1 MADAPPR
8 SYARLAGQ
16 VFRGVVYVC
25 LAGVVL
31 FFALTRTEV
40 GRDGVRRQLQATF
53 NEQFAGSLHIGS
65 LRGTLLNTLHASD
78 VRLRDPE
85 GRLVATIDSVTS
97 APQWRHLLTGELSVN
112 ALTVIEPQFS
122 LHRGT
127 DGTWNLERALRR
139 VEPTSGGR
147 ALDLSLTNLEIRDGR
162 VTTTRS
168 GAAPSVV
175 ADRWLFDYTRSVVD
189 RLHAQA
195 TLRWSDTAPEIDIDD
210 LRFRLPEQDLALS
223 AARVDLARD
232 PVRRRWALEDFSVG
246 LGNTRLELEGSLV
259 PSPNDSTASAAELQI
274 AESQL
279 DHDQLRR
286 LVPRLPLRG
295 TMTVEGRIGGSP
307 DRLVVSELALSHSR
321 SSLTLE
327 GTVFGLPDSLDVDA
341 QIRSGEV
348 RPSDLR
354 SAWPGVPLG
363 DMTAFGSVALTASVN
378 GWVDWAGASPSS
390 FDLESTLTARGSPGA
405 VRGSLAVERPSGG
418 VLRYDGQGQV
428 DSLNLAPLTGRP
440 DLDSR
445 LTGRVDL
452 EGRGTAPASVEGALT
467 ARLAAGRI
475 GPRRFSGLD
484 LDLAAAPDQAK
495 GSLTLRQYTGG
506 ALRMQGTLD
515 TEASAPQYRLDASL
529 EAFNL
534 AALHPPLPTSRLN
547 ATMTLDGRGRRWD
560 EIVGAVQVSVDSSRL
575 RGGAQPLP
583 PHEATLTLAAP
594 TSDAPRVQLTGTLA
608 SGRIEGRPLRPVVRG
623 AARRWVGAIRQ
634 TVRREVARA
643 VRPGVDTL
651 AVPDAR
657 LASLPPAVA
666 PSAPPA
672 ELRGAFTLHRMDLL
686 RAWWPDAPSRGDGLH
701 TTTRVTLGP
710 DTLRTSGRV
719 STPRLRIGSRGAD
732 SLTATYEVSAPFR
745 PDLLRGAVLSATAQT
760 DTLHLGRQTLVG
772 PSAEVTLTRGTGTLQ
787 ARTAQYGRTGPY
799 RLGADLTVVQGLHA
813 HLTDLYAGVGENA
826 WALDRP
832 GTVSVYNDA
841 LVVDTL
847 DLTSAHPATA
857 TQQHVRLH
865 GTVSGQ
871 SSDTL
876 YTETSDVLLYPVGEL
891 AALNRPL
898 GGTLNGRVALTGGWA
913 QPQVQSA
920 FEVRRLSFDRRVLG
934 DLRVRTRLTPNAPDL
949 LVDAALTPG
958 PASLDAVE
966 GPTFVPDG
974 PRTIEEN
981 ELSVEGRVRLP
992 GWTEAAAPQ
1001 TDPLDLTVDVQRA
1014 DLFFF
1019 KYIFDENLARA
1030 RGYTAG
1036 EIHIGGQFRRPI
1048 FDAQLDIQNARF
1060 TLPQFGLTYTA
1071 SGPVSVDRRGIHTSG
1086 LSVTDEEG
1094 SATVDGSVLF
1104 NDYRFFSFDLSAQ
1117 LDELSIIDVA
1127 DAQDLAFYGDIRAS
1141 GPASLTG
1148 PLSDA
1153 TLRSEG
1159 AQTTPE
1165 SELYIPVSEGSVDDG
1180 TGFIV
1185 FADST
1190 GQIPDLRDL
1199 TRRDNIF
1206 SDRPAGEPS
1215 FLEGLEIDINVMAPE
1230 ESTVNLVF
1238 DPVVGDVVTAV
1249 GSGRVQL
1256 QREEGEFFVYGNFT
1270 VSGGTYLFTAG
1281 EVFVRRFSINGGTIT
1296 WDGPPTNAQLAL
1308 EAEYRTRAS
1317 RAGLPGYDGNGTRIP
1332 VRVLLDIGGRVETPR
1347 VDLSLAQ
1354 VRDERNNLV
1363 GSQTLDAILN
1373 QADRT
1378 TEYATSVLLTNTFLL
1393 TTETF
1398 TGGGQAAG
1406 PNGESGGS
1414 LGAAGGQLAFNSVS
1428 QLVASQL
1435 NRYLGAALPNVD
1447 LNFGLQG
1454 ENANDLDLIYGVA
1467 LRLLNERLV
1476 IRGEGV
1482 YTGDD
1487 PDNRQA
1493 QGPQGEFVVEVR
1505 LSNRVSVE
1513 AFYRRTGDDLTLG
1526 QTLTSSTGAGV
1537 SYQTEFPTWR
1547 QLLGRVFGWLI
1558 PGLRP
1563 PADPPPDDEGPPA
1576 PDPVARTT
1584 DAAADSTAAVEG
1596 SPDP

>member
-1 MADAPPR
+1 MPDSPPR
-8 SYARLAGQ
+8 SYARLVGQ
-16 VFRGVVYVC
+16 VLRGVVYVC

-53 NEQFAGSLHIGS
+53 NEQFAGSLHIGA
-65 LRGTLLNTLHASD
+65 LRGTLLNTLYASD
-78 VRLRDPE
+78 VRLRDAD
-85 GRLVATIDSVTS
+85 GRLVATIDSVAS
-97 APQWRHLLTGELSVN
+97 APQWRHLLTGELSVD
-112 ALTVIEPQFS
+112 ALTVIGPQFS
-122 LHRGT
+122 LHRGP
-127 DGTWNLERALRR
+127 DGTWNLERALERTR
-139 VEPTSGGR
+139 ATAGER
-147 ALDLSLTNLEIRDGR
+147 ALDLSLTDLEIRNGR

-168 GAAPSVV
+168 GAAPPVV
-175 ADRWLFDYTRSVVD
+175 ADRWLFDYTRSVLD
-189 RLHAQA
+189 SLDAEA
-195 TLRWSDTAPEIDIDD
+195 TLRWTGSTREIVLDA
-210 LRFRLPEQDLALS
+210 LRFRLPEQDLALAS
-223 AARVDLARD
+223 ARAQLARD
-232 PVRRRWALEDFSVG
+232 PARRRWQLEHFSMG
-246 LGNTRLELEGSLV
+246 LGNTQLDVQGSLV
-259 PSPNDSTASAAELQI
+259 PSPNDSTASAAELRI
-274 AESQL
+274 AESRL

-286 LVPRLPLRG
+286 LSPRLPLRG
-295 TMTVEGRIGGSP
+295 VMTVEGRLGGSP
-307 DRLVVSELALSHSR
+307 GRFVVNELALSHNR
-321 SSLTLE
+321 STLTLE
-327 GTVFGLPDSLDVDA
+327 GTAFGLPDSLDVDA
-341 QIRSGEV
+341 QVLSGEV

-354 SAWPGVPLG
+354 SAWPDAPLG
-363 DMTAFGSVALTASVN
+363 NMSAFGPVALQASVN
-378 GWVDWAGASPSS
+378 GWVDWAGPSPSS
-390 FDLESTLTARGSPGA
+390 FDLESTLTARGGPGA
-405 VRGSLAVERPSGG
+405 VRGSLSVQRASGG
-418 VLRYDGQGQV
+418 VLRYTGQGRV
-428 DSLNLAPLTGRP
+428 DSLDLAPLTGRSP
-440 DLDSR
+440 LESR
-445 LTGRVDL
+445 LTGRVAL
-452 EGRGTAPASVEGALT
+452 EGRGTALSSVQGTLSAT
-467 ARLAAGRI
+467 LAAGRI
-475 GPRRFSGLD
+475 GPRRFSGVD
-484 LDLAAAPDQAK
+484 LDATAAPNRAT
-495 GSLTLRQYTGG
+495 GTLALRQYTGG
-506 ALRMQGTLD
+506 TLRMQGTLD
-515 TEASAPQYRLDASL
+515 AGGSTPQYRLDASM
-529 EAFNL
+529 EALNL
-534 AALHPPLPTSRLN
+534 AALHPPFPTSRLN
-547 ATMTLDGRGRRWD
+547 ATVTLDGRGRRWD
-560 EIVGAVQVSVDSSRL
+560 ELVGTAQVSVDSSRL

-594 TSDAPRVQLTGTLA
+594 SVDEPRVHLAGTIA
-608 SGRIEGRPLRPVVRG
+608 SGRIEGRPLRPAVRG
-623 AARRWVGAIRQ
+623 AARRWAQAIRQ

-643 VRPGVDTL
+643 TRPGTDTT
-651 AVPDAR
+651 AAPTR
-657 LASLPPAVA
+657 PFPSPAVA
-666 PSAPPA
+666 SSDLPT
-672 ELRGAFTLHRMDLL
+672 ELRGALTVHRMDLL
-686 RAWWPDAPSRGDGLH
+686 RAWWPGAPSRGDGLR
-701 TTTRVTLGP
+701 TTARLLLGP
-710 DTLRTSGRV
+710 DTLDASGHVRA
-719 STPRLRIGSRGAD
+719 PRLRVGSRGAD
-732 SLTATYEVSAPFR
+732 SLRATYEVSAPFR
-745 PDLLRGAVLSATAQT
+745 PDLLSEAALSATVQT
-760 DTLHLGRQTLVG
+760 DTLRLGQQTLVG
-772 PSAEVTLTRGTGTLQ
+772 PSAEVVLSRRSGTLR
-787 ARTAQYGRTGPY
+787 ARASQYGRTGPY
-799 RLGADLTVVQGLHA
+799 RLGADVTAARGLHVR
-813 HLTDLYAGVGENA
+813 LTDLYAGVGENA
-826 WALDRP
+826 WAMDRP
-832 GTVSVYNDA
+832 GTISVYNDA

-847 DLTSAHPATA
+847 DLTSPHPASA
-857 TQQHVRLH
+857 TEQRVRLV

-871 SSDTL
+871 PSDTL

-891 AALNRPL
+891 AALSRPL
-898 GGTLNGRVALTGGWA
+898 GGTLNGTVALTGGWA

-920 FEVRRLSFDRRVLG
+920 FQVRRLSFDRRLLG
-934 DLRVRTRLTPNAPDL
+934 DLRVRTRLTPNTPDL
-949 LVDAALTPG
+949 RVDAALTPG
-958 PASLDAVE
+958 PASLDAVA
-966 GPTFVPDG
+966 GPALVPDG
-974 PRTIEEN
+974 PRTVEEN
-981 ELSVEGRVRLP
+981 ELSVQGRVRLP
-992 GWTEAAAPQ
+992 GWTAAAAPE

-1030 RGYTAG
+1030 RGSTTG
-1036 EIHIGGQFRRPI
+1036 DIHIGGRFRRPV
-1048 FDAQLDIQNARF
+1048 FDAQLAIQDARF
-1060 TLPQFGLTYTA
+1060 TLPQFGLAYTA
-1071 SGPVSVDRRGIHTSG
+1071 SGPVEVDRRGIHTSG
-1086 LSVTDEEG
+1086 LSVVDDDG
-1094 SATVDGSVLF
+1094 SATINGSVLF

-1117 LDELSIIDVA
+1117 LDELSIINVA

-1153 TLRSEG
+1153 TLRSER
-1159 AQTTPE
+1159 ARTTPE

-1180 TGFIV
+1180 TGFLV

-1190 GQIPDLRDL
+1190 GQLPDLRDL

-1215 FLEGLEIDINVMAPE
+1215 FLEGLEIDINVLAPE

-1270 VSGGTYLFTAG
+1270 ASGGTYLFTAG

-1296 WDGPPTNAQLAL
+1296 WDGPPTNAQLDI

-1317 RAGLPGYDGNGTRIP
+1317 RAGLPGSNENAGRIP
-1332 VRVLLDIGGRVETPR
+1332 VRVLLGIGGRVETPQ

-1354 VRDERNNLV
+1354 VRDERNDLV

-1398 TGGGQAAG
+1398 TEGGQPAG
-1406 PNGESGGS
+1406 PNGGSSGS
-1414 LGAAGGQLAFNSVS
+1414 LGAAGGQFAFNSVS

-1487 PDNRQA
+1487 PDSRQA

-1563 PADPPPDDEGPPA
+1563 PAAPPPDDAPA
-1576 PDPVARTT
+1576 PAPVAQT
-1584 DAAADSTAAVEG
+1584 DDPAADSTVADDG
-1596 SPDP
+1596 PPDS

>member
-1 MADAPPR
+1 VADSPSR
-8 SYARLAGQ
+8 SYARLIGQ
-16 VFRGVVYVC
+16 VLRGVVYVC

-40 GRDGVRRQLQATF
+40 GRDEVRRQLQATF

-97 APQWRHLLTGELSVN
+97 APQWRHLLTGELSVD

-139 VEPTSGGR
+139 EAPTSGGR
-147 ALDLSLTNLEIRDGR
+147 ALDLSFTDLTIRDGR
-162 VTTTRS
+162 ITTTRS
-168 GAAPSVV
+168 GAAPPVV

-189 RLHAQA
+189 RLHAEA
-195 TLRWSDTAPEIDIDD
+195 TLRWAGATRRIALDD
-210 LRFRLPEQDLALS
+210 LRFRLPEQALTLS
-223 AARVDLARD
+223 SARVQLARD
-232 PVRRRWALEDFSVG
+232 PVRRRWTLEDFSAA
-246 LGNTRLELEGSLV
+246 LGNTQLDVEGSLV
-259 PSPNDSTASAAELQI
+259 PSPNDSTASAAELRI
-274 AESQL
+274 AESRL

-295 TMTVEGRIGGSP
+295 EMTVEGRLGGAP
-307 DRLVVSELALSHSR
+307 GRFVVNELALAHNR

-327 GTVFGLPDSLDVDA
+327 GTAFGLPDSLDVDA
-341 QIRSGEV
+341 QILSGEV

-354 SAWPGVPLG
+354 SAWPGAPLG
-363 DMTAFGSVALTASVN
+363 DMTAFGPVALSASVN
-378 GWVDWAGASPSS
+378 GWVDWGGPSPSS
-390 FDLESTLTARGSPGA
+390 FDLESTLTARGDPGA

-418 VLRYDGQGQV
+418 VLRYDGRGQV

-445 LTGRVDL
+445 LTGRLAVA
-452 EGRGTAPASVEGALT
+452 GRGTALSNVQGTLSAS
-467 ARLAAGRI
+467 LAAGRV
-475 GPRRFSGLD
+475 GPRRFSGAD
-484 LDLAAAPDQAK
+484 LEATAAPNEAT
-495 GSLTLRQYTGG
+495 GTLALRQYTGG
-506 ALRMQGTLD
+506 ALRLRGTLD
-515 TEASAPQYRLDASL
+515 TEASAPRYRLDASL

-560 EIVGAVQVSVDSSRL
+560 ELVGAVQVSVDSSRL

-594 TSDAPRVQLTGTLA
+594 TSDAPRVQLAGTLA
-608 SGRIEGRPLRPVVRG
+608 SGRVEGRPLRPGVRG
-623 AARRWVGAIRQ
+623 TARRWARALHQ
-634 TVRREVARA
+634 TVRREFARA
-643 VRPGVDTL
+643 TRSGPDTT
-651 AVPDAR
+651 A
-657 LASLPPAVA
+657 A
-666 PSAPPA
+666 PSVPPFPSSAAAPSDLPA
-672 ELRGAFTLHRMDLL
+672 DLRGRLTVHRMDLV
-686 RAWWPDAPSRGDGLH
+686 RAWWPSAPSRGDGLH
-701 TTTRVTLGP
+701 TTARLTLGP
-710 DTLRTSGRV
+710 DTLRAAGRV
-719 STPRLRIGSRGAD
+719 RVSRLRVGAREAD
-732 SLTATYEVSAPFR
+732 SLRATYELSAPFR
-745 PDLLRGAVLSATAQT
+745 PDLLSEAALSVTAQT
-760 DTLHLGRQTLVG
+760 DTLRLGEQTLVG
-772 PSAEVTLTRGTGTLQ
+772 PSAEVALSRRTGTLQ
-787 ARTAQYGRTGPY
+787 ARASQYGRTGPY
-799 RLGADLTVVQGLHA
+799 RLGADVTAVRGLHVR
-813 HLTDLYAGVGENA
+813 LTDLYAGVGENA
-826 WALDRP
+826 WAIDRA

-841 LVVDTL
+841 VVVDTL
-847 DLTSAHPATA
+847 GLTSPHPETA
-857 TQQHVRLH
+857 TEQRVRLF

-871 SSDTL
+871 PADTL
-876 YTETSDVLLYPVGEL
+876 YTETNDVLLHPVGEL
-891 AALNRPL
+891 AGLSRPL
-898 GGTLNGRVALTGGWA
+898 GGTLNGTVALTGGRA

-920 FEVRRLSFDRRVLG
+920 FEVRRLSFDRRLLG
-934 DLRVRTRLTPNAPDL
+934 DLRVRTRLTPNTPDL
-949 LVDAALTPG
+949 RVDAALTPG
-958 PASLDAVE
+958 PPSLDAVE
-966 GPTFVPDG
+966 GPPLVPDG
-974 PRTIEEN
+974 PRTVEEN
-981 ELSVEGRVRLP
+981 ELSVRGRVRLP
-992 GWTEAAAPQ
+992 GWSGAAAPQ
-1001 TDPLDLTVDVQRA
+1001 SDQLDLTVDVRRA

-1030 RGYTAG
+1030 RGYTTG
-1036 EIHIGGQFRRPI
+1036 DLHIGGRFRRPV
-1048 FDAQLDIQNARF
+1048 FDARLDIQDARF
-1060 TLPQFGLTYTA
+1060 TLPQFGLAYTA
-1071 SGPVSVDRRGIHTSG
+1071 SGPVAVDRRGIHTSG
-1086 LSVTDEEG
+1086 LSVVDDEG
-1094 SATVDGSVLF
+1094 SATINGSVLF
-1104 NDYRFFSFDLSAQ
+1104 NDYRYFSFDLSAQ

-1153 TLRSEG
+1153 TLRSE
-1159 AQTTPE
+1159 AARTTPE

-1180 TGFIV
+1180 TGFLV

-1206 SDRPAGEPS
+1206 ADRPAGEPS
-1215 FLEGLEIDINVMAPE
+1215 FLEGLEIDINVLAPE

-1296 WDGPPTNAQLAL
+1296 WDGPPTNAQLDI

-1317 RAGLPGYDGNGTRIP
+1317 RAGLPGSNENAGRIP
-1332 VRVLLDIGGRVETPR
+1332 VRVLLDIGGRVETPQ

-1398 TGGGQAAG
+1398 TQGGQPAG
-1406 PNGESGGS
+1406 PDGGSSGS
-1414 LGAAGGQLAFNSVS
+1414 LGAAGGQFAFNSVS

-1487 PDNRQA
+1487 PDSRQA

-1563 PADPPPDDEGPPA
+1563 PADPPDDGPP
-1576 PDPVARTT
+1576 PEPVARTAPAAPDST
-1584 DAAADSTAAVEG
+1584 SAADRR
-1596 SPDP
+1596 PPP